1 MIVKKKKQTTK
12 KRGIVAIQG
21 KTITLLFTINIT
33 TFLPCFERKTLTWP
47 LSLK

>member
-21 KTITLLFTINIT
+21 KTIILLFTINIT
-33 TFLPCFERKTLTWP
+33 TFYLVLRERH
-47 LSLK
+47 